1 MQKLEPWNSLDKE
14 QKKERVFL
22 VVAIIVLLAVSPVFN
37 YFHGKVVEKR
47 IEQQQS
53 RLIDDIRGFKNELGE
68 MKDSMGD
75 IQDMVSELG
84 KERETDELGGETEL
98 PGDSLD
104 AEVGKKTK
112 VE

>member
-22 VVAIIVLLAVSPVFN
+22 VVAIIVLMAVSPVFN
-37 YFHGKVVEKR
+37 YFHKKVVEER
-47 IEQQQS
+47 SEQQQNS
-53 RLIDDIRGFKNELGE
+53 LIDDITGFKNELGE

-75 IQDMVSELG
+75 IQDMVSDLG
-84 KERETDELGGETEL
+84 KELETDELGGETEL

-104 AEVGKKTK
+104 TEVGKKAK
-112 VE
+112 VK